1 MNNYGQKIPATS
13 QRDAAYKT
21 VSYSDAFRDS
31 IFDYYRVPDRLLLM
45 SIIPDG
51 IHELIAY
58 K

>member
-31 IFDYYRVPDRLLLM
+31 ILNYCCVPDRLLLM
-45 SIIPDG
+45 SIMADG
-51 IHELIAY
+51 TRTDCV
-58 K
+58 